1 MKEPLCKLKTK
12 EELKKDIQSKIVEL
26 YQERQKLSVEYRE
39 KVKKIDIELSELD
52 YKLMSGEY
60 WLKGKL
66 AKDINVRSNKLKGN
80 NNSWRGE
87 ARWKNRKLSL

>member
-1 MKEPLCKLKTK
+1 MKEPLCRLKTK
-12 EELKKDIQSKIVEL
+12 EELKTDIQSKMFKL

-60 WLKGKL
+60 
-66 AKDINVRSNKLKGN
+66 
-80 NNSWRGE
+80 
-87 ARWKNRKLSL
+87 

>member
-1 MKEPLCKLKTK
+1 MEEPLVRVKTK
-12 EELKKDIQSKIVEL
+12 EELKKDIQSKMVEL

-60 WLKGKL
+60 
-66 AKDINVRSNKLKGN
+66 
-80 NNSWRGE
+80 
-87 ARWKNRKLSL
+87 

>member
-1 MKEPLCKLKTK
+1 MKMNKLKGGESMKEPLCRLKTK
-12 EELKKDIQSKIVEL
+12 EELKKDIQSKMVEL

-60 WLKGKL
+60 
-66 AKDINVRSNKLKGN
+66 
-80 NNSWRGE
+80 
-87 ARWKNRKLSL
+87 

>member
-12 EELKKDIQSKIVEL
+12 EELKKDIQSKMVEL

-60 WLKGKL
+60 
-66 AKDINVRSNKLKGN
+66 
-80 NNSWRGE
+80 
-87 ARWKNRKLSL
+87 